1 MSASATAEH
10 PSDLSIVVVSTNEA
24 HWLEACLRTVYA
36 HAGGADLDV
45 VVVDNESSD
54 GTAAVVEAGFPRA
67 RVVRCAN
74 RGFAH
79 ANNRALLTCES
90 RYLLCLNPD
99 TEIVAGSFGEL
110 VEMLDARPQL
120 GLVGVK
126 QLTGEGDL
134 YPTVRRFPN
143 AGRAFAEAFIPEGL
157 AGRRSGVGERRLDL
171 AAYEGEIECDW
182 TTGAYMLIRREAL
195 LGAGLMDERLF
206 LYGDEP
212 DLCIRI
218 KRAGWRI
225 VHSPRMTIVHH
236 AGKAG
241 IKPKLVAQDVVARRV
256 YAEKYFSSPHRYA
269 YLGAVAARHATR
281 ALLPRR
287 MGGGP
292 ERRAASKRAL
302 STLLGRREPPFGP
315 PPATSVDVS

>member
-1 MSASATAEH
+1 MYASTPKREC
-10 PSDLSIVVVSTNEA
+10 DLSIVIVSTNEA
-24 HWLEACLRTVYA
+24 HWLEACLRTVYE
-36 HAGGADLDV
+36 HAGGASLDV

-54 GTAAVVEAGFPRA
+54 GTAAVVEEGFPQA
-67 RVVRCAN
+67 RIVRCAN

-79 ANNRALLTCES
+79 GNNRALETCES
-90 RYLLCLNPD
+90 RYMLCLNPD
-99 TEIVAGSFGEL
+99 TEIVSGSFGEL
-110 VEMLDARPQL
+110 VEMLDARPDI

-126 QLTGEGDL
+126 QLDGDGEL

-157 AGRRSGVGERRLDL
+157 AGRPSSIGERHTDL
-171 AAYEGEIECDW
+171 ATYDGEIECDW

-195 LGAGLMDERLF
+195 LGSGLMDERLF

-218 KRAGWRI
+218 KRSGWRI
-225 VHSPRMTIVHH
+225 IHSPRMTIVHH

-241 IKPKLVAQDVVARRV
+241 IKPKLVAQDVFARRV
-256 YAEKYFSSPHRYA
+256 YAEKYFSAPHRYA
-269 YLGAVAARHATR
+269 YLSAVAARHATR